1 MGGALTLAALADGA
15 AVDAGAPF
23 YGIPDGRY
31 FDVTKI
37 KAPLLAQVRN
47 GPSLR
52 EGADSVERSGRCRA
66 PIVWKGRGDVGRR

>member
-23 YGIPDGRY
+23 YGIQDGRY

-47 GPSLR
+47 GPSSS
-52 EGADSVERSGRCRA
+52 EGAD
-66 PIVWKGRGDVGRR
+66 I